1 VVQAYLQYPAA
12 AGEPLRQLRAFAT
25 IDLQPLQ
32 SSSVRLVLP
41 ASAFEAFLRGRFQTV
56 AGPYQIDIGQS
67 STSLPIHLETHA
79 PPGPSSQDNL
89 GMSVGRRST
98 SAD

>member
-1 VVQAYLQYPAA
+1 MDDVAIIGVGLHPFGRHA
-12 AGEPLRQLRAFAT
+12 
-25 IDLQPLQ
+25 DK
-32 SSSVRLVLP
+32 
-41 ASAFEAFLRGRFQTV
+41 SAFEAFLRGRFQTV